1 VTSWK
6 KPTTLGVI
14 KFSLKE
20 FDMKLVRPL
29 MIASTLLIAGQA
41 QAASTSITPADILAQ
56 GQATFNALSDDM
68 AAAAWMNPSNSAE
81 PHSAGL
87 IPVGVQVAVETA
99 LLSID
104 KAAPQWAA
112 MNIGVDTI
120 PVPRLRVS
128 VGIPFGLD
136 VGAMYL
142 SSSTLNVD
150 LTGVEARMAF
160 GNYIPVPM
168 LEANVRYHTSTL
180 TVGSDM
186 EVKNTGFAAMIGAN
200 LPIIKP
206 YIEVGTVTS
215 TSTPQGSLSVFSVYE
230 TTNTT
235 TAVGAK
241 VELAFFVIN
250 AEYAKVGDKD
260 LTNIKLGFEF

>member
-1 VTSWK
+1 MKIVR
-6 KPTTLGVI
+6 
-14 KFSLKE
+14 SLMVVSSL
-20 FDMKLVRPL
+20 FV
-29 MIASTLLIAGQA
+29 AGQA
-41 QAASTSITPADILAQ
+41 HAASTSITPADILAQ
-56 GQATFNALSDDM
+56 GQASFNALSDDL
-68 AAAAWMNPSNSAE
+68 AAVTWMNPSNSAE
-81 PHSAGL
+81 PHSAGI

-104 KAAPQWAA
+104 KTAPQWSA

-136 VGAMYL
+136 VGYMYL

-150 LTGVEARMAF
+150 LSGVEARMAF

-168 LEANVRYHTSTL
+168 LEANIRYHTSTL

-186 EVKNTGFAAMIGAN
+186 EIKSSGFAAMIGAN
-200 LPIIKP
+200 LPIVKP
-206 YIEVGTVTS
+206 YIEIGTVKS
-215 TSTPQGSLSVFSVYE
+215 TSTPSGTLSALAAYE

-235 TAVGAK
+235 TALGAK
-241 VELAFFVIN
+241 IELAFFVIN
-250 AEYAKVGDKD
+250 AELAKVGDKK
-260 LTNIKLGFEF
+260 LTNVKLGFEF